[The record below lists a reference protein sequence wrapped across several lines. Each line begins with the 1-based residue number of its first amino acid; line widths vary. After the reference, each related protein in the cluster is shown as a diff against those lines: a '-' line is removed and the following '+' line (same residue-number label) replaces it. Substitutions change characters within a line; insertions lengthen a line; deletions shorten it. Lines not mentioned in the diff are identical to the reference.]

1 MPVTRL
7 SNNRRQI
14 LLSLKQCQKHLPHL
28 LTNPHRHQRSIVTEG
43 TTLSFK
49 CYPTGKTTFRIK
61 CYAVIFNVPKWA
73 KLKAQ
78 GKSVVKGKV
87 KFNFGEFQCDA
98 VIPSLSNPKTIL
110 EIKIYTDVQH
120 SLMLEGL
127 INNLPNP
134 SIKVG
139 LVTLYDFGT
148 FYAKKSHLIQDIL
161 KNLKTKFQNRFDCFH
176 IENGWSSEMAR
187 LFQFA

>member
-1 MPVTRL
+1 MYSSSRGKGPA
-7 SNNRRQI
+7 
-14 LLSLKQCQKHLPHL
+14 
-28 LTNPHRHQRSIVTEG
+28 
-43 TTLSFK
+43 
-49 CYPTGKTTFRIK
+49 TGKAFENWIRD
-61 CYAVIFNVPKWA
+61 

-98 VIPSLSNPKTIL
+98 VIPSLLNPQTIL

-161 KNLKTKFQNRFDCFH
+161 NNLKTKFQNRFDCFH
-176 IENGWSSEMAR
+176 IENGWSSEMTR

>member
-1 MPVTRL
+1 MEHVQFIRGKGPA
-7 SNNRRQI
+7 
-14 LLSLKQCQKHLPHL
+14 
-28 LTNPHRHQRSIVTEG
+28 
-43 TTLSFK
+43 
-49 CYPTGKTTFRIK
+49 TGKAFENWIRD
-61 CYAVIFNVPKWA
+61 

-98 VIPSLSNPKTIL
+98 VIPSLSNPKAIL

-134 SIKVG
+134 NIKVV

-148 FYAKKSHLIQDIL
+148 FYAAKSRLIQNTL
-161 KNLKTKFQNRFDCFH
+161 NNLKAKFQNRFDCFH
-176 IENGWSSEMAR
+176 VENGWSSEIAR